1 MKMQD
6 GNSVAA
12 LKGVVVF
19 EGVDG
24 ELGSSRK
31 AEDCCDG
38 LRSGRGRSL
47 SVV

>member
-12 LKGVVVF
+12 LEDVVVF

-31 AEDCCDG
+31 ADDRCDG